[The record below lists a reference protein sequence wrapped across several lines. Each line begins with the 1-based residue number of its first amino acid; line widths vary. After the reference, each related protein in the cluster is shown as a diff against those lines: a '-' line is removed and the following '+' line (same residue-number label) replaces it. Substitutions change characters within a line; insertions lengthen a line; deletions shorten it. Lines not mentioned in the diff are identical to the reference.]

1 MVNSLPSRRF
11 LETVVIFQDEEE
23 RKGFEIFLREHHSEF
38 EEEMSEVPD
47 PYGAER
53 LPEDY
58 SQKAKDQATRE
69 LKAIPILKRMLE
81 EFRGYPE
88 GLRLPTSRDW

>member
-1 MVNSLPSRRF
+1 
-11 LETVVIFQDEEE
+11 
-23 RKGFEIFLREHHSEF
+23 
-38 EEEMSEVPD
+38 MSATPD

-58 SQKAKDQATRE
+58 PQEAKDQATRE
-69 LKAIPILKRMLE
+69 LKAIPILKCMLE
-81 EFRGYPE
+81 EFRGDPE